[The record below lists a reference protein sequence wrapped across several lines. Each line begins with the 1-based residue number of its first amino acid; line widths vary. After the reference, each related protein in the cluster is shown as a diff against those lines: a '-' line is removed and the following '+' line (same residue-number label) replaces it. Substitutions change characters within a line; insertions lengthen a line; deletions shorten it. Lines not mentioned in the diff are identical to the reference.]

1 MGQTALESLITP
13 ARIAGFGAERGGNV
27 RENRVLRGWTDTC
40 CRDRA
45 ETDAMTKTQDSW
57 LVRLSQMDLWLVA
70 GVFGTVLLLILP
82 VPPFLLDLL
91 LAVSIASSLLI
102 LLVILYTDDPSEFTG
117 FPSLLLFVTLFRLA
131 LNVATTRL
139 ILISGDAG
147 HIIEAFGNFVV
158 GGNYV
163 VGIVI
168 FAILVIIN
176 FVVITKGAGRIAEVA
191 ARFTL
196 DAMPGKQMAIDAELG
211 AGIIIE
217 QQARARRRK
226 VEQEADFYGAMDGAS
241 KFVRGDA
248 VAAVIITVVNVV
260 GGFAIGMAQRG
271 MSFTEALSRYTL
283 LSIGDG
289 LVSQIPALVTSMAA
303 GLLVTRA
310 ASRNNFGEELGRQLT
325 SYPRALSI
333 LAAMLGLLS
342 LVPGLPMVPFLVLAV
357 LAWFISR
364 NIKPEAAAGDAA
376 RKADGKVSRAG
387 DGPAGA
393 AAAGAAPGA
402 AAPAGDKLETL
413 LGVDAM
419 LIELGFGL
427 VSLADPRKGGDLLER
442 VTGVRRQFAQD
453 MGVVIPPIKLR
464 DNLQIGAN
472 EYRFLLKGNPVAT
485 GSLMPGYSLAMNA
498 TNSRVTL
505 KGIPTTEPV
514 FQLPA
519 TWITEVERKT
529 AEIAGYTVVDA
540 SSVLITHLTEVVKHQ
555 SHEILS
561 RQDVQQL
568 LDNLK
573 TTHPTVVNELIPAQ
587 LNAGQVQRILQNLL
601 AEGISIRNL
610 ASILEK
616 VSDFAGVT
624 KNPDELSEQAR
635 RALGPQIVK
644 PYQDERGVLKAITLD
659 PRLEQEI
666 AKGVRQSQNE
676 IALLLEPR
684 LARHLVESLSKMI
697 QGLLAAGQAPVVLC
711 GPHIRL
717 AFRRFFEATFSD
729 LTVLSYS
736 EVPSKVDIQSAGT
749 LVVPEG

>member
-1 MGQTALESLITP
+1 
-13 ARIAGFGAERGGNV
+13 
-27 RENRVLRGWTDTC
+27 
-40 CRDRA
+40 
-45 ETDAMTKTQDSW
+45 MTKTQDSW
-57 LVRLSQMDLWLVA
+57 MVRLSQMDLWLVA

-82 VPPFLLDLL
+82 VPPLLLDLL

-211 AGIIIE
+211 AGIINE

-248 VAAVIITVVNVV
+248 VAAVMITVVNIV

-310 ASRNNFGEELGRQLT
+310 ASKNNFGEELGRQLT
-325 SYPRALSI
+325 SYPRALTI
-333 LAAMLGLLS
+333 LSVMLAFLS
-342 LVPGLPMVPFLVLAV
+342 VVPGLPMFPFLVLSV
-357 LAWFISR
+357 VTWFVGK
-364 NIKPEAAAGDAA
+364 NIKNRPAAGADAKQ
-376 RKADGKVSRAG
+376 KADGKSGKSNEAAANAV
-387 DGPAGA
+387 PGA
-393 AAAGAAPGA
+393 AAAPAA
-402 AAPAGDKLETL
+402 DKLENL
-413 LGVDAM
+413 LGVDAL

-427 VSLADPRKGGDLLER
+427 VSLADSRKGGDLLER
-442 VTGVRRQFAQD
+442 VTGVRRQFAQE
-453 MGVVIPPIKLR
+453 MGLLIPPIKLR

-472 EYRFLLKGNPVAT
+472 EYRFLLKGNAVAT

-505 KGIPTTEPV
+505 KGVPTTEPV

-568 LDNLK
+568 LDHLK

-587 LNAGQVQRILQNLL
+587 LNVGQVQRILQNLL

-624 KNPDELSEQAR
+624 KNPDELSEHAR

-644 PYQDERGVLKAITLD
+644 PCQDDRGVLKAITLD

-666 AKGVRQSQNE
+666 AKGVRQSQTE
-676 IALLLEPR
+676 IALLLDPR
-684 LARHLVESLSKMI
+684 LARHLVENLSKMI
-697 QGLLAAGQAPVVLC
+697 QSLLASGQAPVVLC

-736 EVPSKVDIQSAGT
+736 EVPSRVDIQSAGT
-749 LVVPEG
+749 LVVPE

>member
-1 MGQTALESLITP
+1 
-13 ARIAGFGAERGGNV
+13 
-27 RENRVLRGWTDTC
+27 
-40 CRDRA
+40 
-45 ETDAMTKTQDSW
+45 MTKTQDSW
-57 LVRLSQMDLWLVA
+57 ILRLSQMDLWLVV

-82 VPPFLLDLL
+82 VPPLLLDLL

-168 FAILVIIN
+168 FSILVVIN

-211 AGIIIE
+211 AGIINE

-248 VAAVIITVVNVV
+248 VAAVMITVVNIV

-310 ASRNNFGEELGRQLT
+310 ASKNNFGEELGRQLT
-325 SYPRALSI
+325 SYPRALTI
-333 LAAMLGLLS
+333 LSVMLAFLS
-342 LVPGLPMVPFLVLAV
+342 VVPGLPMFPFLVLSV
-357 LAWFISR
+357 VTWFVGK
-364 NIKPEAAAGDAA
+364 NIKSRPAAGADAKQ
-376 RKADGKVSRAG
+376 KADGKSG
-387 DGPAGA
+387 KSNEA
-393 AAAGAAPGA
+393 AANAAPGA
-402 AAPAGDKLETL
+402 AAAPAADKLENL
-413 LGVDAM
+413 LGVDAL

-427 VSLADPRKGGDLLER
+427 VSLADSRKGGDLLER
-442 VTGVRRQFAQD
+442 VTGVRRQFAQE
-453 MGVVIPPIKLR
+453 MGLLIPPIKLR

-472 EYRFLLKGNPVAT
+472 EYRFLLKGNSVAS

-505 KGIPTTEPV
+505 KGVPTTEPV

-568 LDNLK
+568 LDHLK

-587 LNAGQVQRILQNLL
+587 LNVGQVQRILQNLL

-624 KNPDELSEQAR
+624 KNPDELSEHAR

-644 PYQDERGVLKAITLD
+644 PYQDDRGVLKAITLD

-666 AKGVRQSQNE
+666 AKGVRQSQTE
-676 IALLLEPR
+676 IALLLDPR
-684 LARHLVESLSKMI
+684 LARHLVENLSKMI
-697 QGLLAAGQAPVVLC
+697 QSLLASGQAPVVLC

-736 EVPSKVDIQSAGT
+736 EVPSRVDIQSAGT
-749 LVVPEG
+749 LVVPE